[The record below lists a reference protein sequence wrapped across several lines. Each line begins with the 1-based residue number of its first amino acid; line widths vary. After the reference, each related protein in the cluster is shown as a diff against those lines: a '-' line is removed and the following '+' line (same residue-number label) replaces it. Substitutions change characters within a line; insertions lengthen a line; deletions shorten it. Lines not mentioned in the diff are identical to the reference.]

1 MFASRSATTALA
13 LGLWVCLA
21 APGTAQ
27 AQDEARPRGDR
38 DESQPPLQFRRFQGR
53 PLDPEQM
60 ERMNEAMRQLQ
71 SMQRRFPGQVREMP
85 LDRLAELYQQAGP
98 DRFVDVFRFDSPA
111 MARLGLVLRPVPEV
125 LRSHLDLPE
134 SGGMVVD
141 VVAEDGPSAGV
152 IEVNDILLKIG
163 ETAIN
168 EVADVEKALEAT
180 EGDELS
186 VTVMRRGEEQTVTIE
201 RAGPA
206 RPEEPQT
213 EEAFRL
219 GIVINEPD
227 DAIRAQLG
235 LEEGQGVI
243 VMEVA
248 PESAAEKAGIKPN
261 DVLISLDG
269 EPIAGVTELAELVQ
283 ASGGEPISLKLL
295 RDGEETTIEATP
307 ETVSVAPATPEGPRG
322 SRPPFE
328 MRFFGPGV
336 MIDPET
342 GAIRPGPGPGFGR
355 PRLPNPPRESRDAPI
370 APELERQLNE
380 LTEQLKQLREEVERL
395 RQARPERPGRPGRRG
410 PEGA

>member
-1 MFASRSATTALA
+1 
-13 LGLWVCLA
+13 
-21 APGTAQ
+21 
-27 AQDEARPRGDR
+27 
-38 DESQPPLQFRRFQGR
+38 LQFRRFQGR
-53 PLDPEQM
+53 PLDAEQM

-71 SMQRRFPGQVREMP
+71 AMQRRYPGQLRELP

-98 DRFVDVFRFDSPA
+98 ERFADVFRFDSPA
-111 MARLGLVLRPVPEV
+111 MEKLGLVLRPVPEV

-134 SGGMVVD
+134 TGGMVVD
-141 VVAEDGPSAGV
+141 AVAEESPSAGV
-152 IEVNDILLKIG
+152 IEANDIVLKIG
-163 ETAIN
+163 ETDIS
-168 EVADVEKALEAT
+168 EVADIEKALEAI
-180 EGDELS
+180 EGDS
-186 VTVMRRGEEQTVTIE
+186 IAVTLMRRGEEQTVTIE
-201 RAGPA
+201 RAREGEPA
-206 RPEEPQT
+206 EART

-227 DAIRAQLG
+227 EAIRAQLG

-248 PESAAEKAGIKPN
+248 PGSAAEKAGIKAN

-283 ASGGEPISLKLL
+283 QSGGEPISLKLL

-307 ETVSVAPATPEGPRG
+307 EKVSVPPAPPEGPRG
-322 SRPPFE
+322 PRAPSG

-342 GAIRPGPGPGFGR
+342 GAIRPGPGPGR
-355 PRLPNPPRESRDAPI
+355 PGLPHQPRGLMQAPI
-370 APELERQLNE
+370 PPEMERQLDE
-380 LTEQLKQLREEVERL
+380 LAEQVKQLREEVERL
-395 RQARPERPGRPGRRG
+395 RQERSERPGRPGRRG